1 MDPIV
6 AFFLLGL
13 LARAIRS
20 DLRMPEALYEALSI
34 YLLLAIGLKGGMALA
49 AQWRPEL
56 LLQSFAVMLLGAALA
71 LIAFFLL
78 RSAVRLSVADA
89 GSVAAHYGSVSV
101 VTYAVGLN
109 AMRSRGFEPEGV
121 LALFLALMEVP
132 GILVGVMMV
141 KLVRH
146 ETAASSTHGG
156 AHWSAAL
163 AEALRGKSIVLLMG
177 GIAIGAVFGATAL
190 KPISP
195 LFEGLFK
202 GALALFLLEL
212 GLITA
217 SKWPDIKAAGWR
229 LVAFAIAFP
238 MLAGSIGAGLGLALG
253 LTVPGAA
260 LLATLAASASY
271 IAAPA
276 ATRVAIPEANPALGI
291 AAALGVTFTFNVTI
305 GIPLYL
311 QWTQWLS
318 RISI

>member
-1 MDPIV
+1 MDPVV
-6 AFFLLGL
+6 AFFLLGIA
-13 LARAIRS
+13 ARAIRS

-34 YLLLAIGLKGGMALA
+34 YLLIAIGLKGGIALA
-49 AQWRPEL
+49 SQLRADL
-56 LLQSFAVMLLGAALA
+56 LLQSVVVMALGAALA
-71 LIAFFLL
+71 FIAFIALHM
-78 RSAVRLSVADA
+78 AVKLSVADA

-109 AMRSRGFEPEGV
+109 ALRAKGYEPEGE

-132 GILVGVMMV
+132 GILVGVMLV
-141 KLVRH
+141 KLARRDTSARTVDS
-146 ETAASSTHGG
+146 E
-156 AHWSAAL
+156 HWSAAL
-163 AEALRGKSIVLLMG
+163 IEALRGKSVVLLIG
-177 GIAIGAVFGATAL
+177 GIVIGAAFGAAAL
-190 KPISP
+190 KPITP

-229 LVAFAIAFP
+229 LVAFAIVFP
-238 MLAGSIGAGLGLALG
+238 LLAGALGAGVGLAMG
-253 LTVPGAA
+253 LSVAGAA

-291 AAALGVTFTFNVTI
+291 AAALGVTFTFNVTV

-311 QWTQWLS
+311 YLVQSLS
-318 RISI
+318 RMSA